1 MLVVVALV
9 AMLVPWAVAAE
20 SGADE
25 HPLLQRARDNVDEVA
40 ARLAAAGED
49 RDAAAAALELADER
63 LAEVEQRVN
72 AASNAVRAQEIEVE
86 LAGQRLAELERE
98 VAALEGGLEDMA
110 RSLFVNGTGSE
121 LEVVLASGDVQAA
134 IDRTAFLDVVSETDR
149 AALQDARAS
158 RIALAAE
165 RERFDAEI
173 ERLRRMQAQ
182 EEALLASV
190 EELRTVRAEAL
201 AAAEQEVDDLE
212 ALEDDL
218 SDDYERIE
226 RLIESASTT
235 PVAASTPSTEGY
247 IWPVCS
253 YVTSEYGYRWGR
265 QHKGIDI
272 EGDVGDPIGAAKAGR
287 VISAG
292 RQGGYG
298 NLVLIDHGD
307 GVVTAYAHQSE
318 IIVVP
323 GQYVERG
330 ERIGSVGNT
339 GNSTGP
345 HLHLEFRV
353 NGVAVNPRGYLPSGC

>member
-1 MLVVVALV
+1 MPTILALLASVVPL
-9 AMLVPWAVAAE
+9 AVAQE
-20 SGADE
+20 VDE
-25 HPLLQRARDNVDEVA
+25 PHPLLERARQNVEEVA
-40 ARLAAAGED
+40 ARLEAAGRD
-49 RDAAAAALELADER
+49 RDEAAAALELADAQ

-72 AASNAVRAQEIEVE
+72 EASNAVRSQEIEVR
-86 LAGQRLAELERE
+86 LAGQRLDQLERE
-98 VAALEGGLEDMA
+98 ADRLEARLADLA
-110 RSLFVNGTGSE
+110 RSLFVHGSGTDLE
-121 LEVVLASGDVQAA
+121 LVLSSGDVQAA
-134 IDRTAFLDVVSETDR
+134 VDRTAMLELVTETDR
-149 AALQDARAS
+149 VALEDARAA
-158 RIALAAE
+158 RTALAGQ
-165 RERFDAEI
+165 RERFDVET
-173 ERLRRMQAQ
+173 ERLERMQAE

-190 EELRTVRAEAL
+190 QELREARAEAL
-201 AAAEQEVDDLE
+201 AAAEREVDDLE

-218 SDDYERIE
+218 SDDHERIE
-226 RLIESASTT
+226 RLIAEAATT
-235 PVAASTPSTEGY
+235 PVAASTPSTAGY

-272 EGDVGDPIGAAKAGR
+272 EGDRGDPIGAARAGV
-287 VISAG
+287 VIAAG

-323 GQYVERG
+323 GQAVERG

-345 HLHLEFRV
+345 HLHLEFRI
-353 NGVAVNPRGYLPSGC
+353 NGAAANPRGYLPDGC

>member
-1 MLVVVALV
+1 MLVVATAATV
-9 AMLVPWAVAAE
+9 VPWA
-20 SGADE
+20 GAQEVDDE
-25 HPLLQRARDNVDEVA
+25 HPLLERARENVEEIA
-40 ARLAAAGED
+40 EQLETAGRD
-49 RDAAAAALELADER
+49 RDAAAAALELADEQ

-72 AASNAVRAQEIEVE
+72 EASNAVRTQEIEVA
-86 LAGQRLAELERE
+86 LAGQRLEELARE
-98 VAALEGGLEDMA
+98 AAALEQGLVDLA
-110 RSLFVNGTGSE
+110 RTLFVNGSGSD
-121 LEVVLASGDVQAA
+121 LEVILAAGDVQAA

-149 AALQDARAS
+149 VALEEVRAA

-165 RERFDAEI
+165 RERFDDQTA
-173 ERLRRMQAQ
+173 RLRRMQAE

-190 EELRTVRAEAL
+190 EELRDARARAL
-201 AAAEQEVDDLE
+201 AAAELEVDDLE

-218 SDDYERIE
+218 SGDYARIE
-226 RLIESASTT
+226 RLIAEAATT

-265 QHKGIDI
+265 QHKGIDV
-272 EGDVGDPIGAAKAGR
+272 EGDTGDPIGAAKAGT
-287 VISAG
+287 VIAAG
-292 RQGGYG
+292 REGGYG
-298 NLVLIDHGD
+298 NLVLISHGD
-307 GVVTAYAHQSE
+307 GIVTAYAHQSE
-318 IIVVP
+318 MIVVP
-323 GQYVERG
+323 GQTVERG